1 MANKPI
7 ILTVDDDPAVL
18 GAIARDLRQRYG
30 EHYRIIRADSAESAL
45 GTLRELK
52 GRNEVVALFLVDQ
65 RMPQMDGIGF
75 LQEAIPFYPGA
86 KRALLTAYADTEAAI
101 HAINTVAIHHYL
113 LKPWDPPTE
122 KLYPVLDD
130 LLDDWQAD
138 YRPAFSGIRL
148 IGHRWSAEAHT
159 LKDFMARNH
168 IPYQYLDVESNPAAP
183 LLLEQIGMLNARLPL
198 VIYADGEMMEAPEP
212 LALASKVGLQT
223 RPLQQFYD
231 VAIVGGGPAGLAAA
245 VYAASEGLRTV
256 MIEREAPGGQ
266 AGTSSRIEN
275 YLGFPSGISGGE
287 LARRAVDQA
296 KRFGVEILAPQE
308 AQKLDV
314 DGPYRFITLGD
325 GVQIA
330 SHALIVAV
338 GLEYSQLDIPGIDS
352 LYGKGVYYGAS
363 LTEALSC
370 KDQTVVIVGAG
381 NSAGQAAVY
390 LAQTS
395 ARVIILVRGDSLG
408 AKMSHYLVER
418 IERTPN
424 IEVRL
429 NSVPTEVFGRDH
441 LETVT
446 ICHVPD
452 SRQDVVEAAG
462 LFVFIGA
469 RPGTDWLANHVQR
482 DRHGFIPTG
491 PSLIENG
498 KPPRAWPLERAPFLL
513 EASVPGVFVVGDA
526 RSNSVKRVASAV
538 GEGSIAVQFVH
549 QYLAE
554 VR

>member
-1 MANKPI
+1 MAP
-7 ILTVDDDPAVL
+7 
-18 GAIARDLRQRYG
+18 
-30 EHYRIIRADSAESAL
+30 
-45 GTLRELK
+45 
-52 GRNEVVALFLVDQ
+52 
-65 RMPQMDGIGF
+65 
-75 LQEAIPFYPGA
+75 
-86 KRALLTAYADTEAAI
+86 TA
-101 HAINTVAIHHYL
+101 
-113 LKPWDPPTE
+113 
-122 KLYPVLDD
+122 
-130 LLDDWQAD
+130 
-138 YRPAFSGIRL
+138 
-148 IGHRWSAEAHT
+148 
-159 LKDFMARNH
+159 
-168 IPYQYLDVESNPAAP
+168 
-183 LLLEQIGMLNARLPL
+183 
-198 VIYADGEMMEAPEP
+198 
-212 LALASKVGLQT
+212 
-223 RPLQQFYD
+223 
-231 VAIVGGGPAGLAAA
+231 
-245 VYAASEGLRTV
+245 
-256 MIEREAPGGQ
+256 
-266 AGTSSRIEN
+266 SSRW
-275 YLGFPSGISGGE
+275 
-287 LARRAVDQA
+287 AMAC
-296 KRFGVEILAPQE
+296 
-308 AQKLDV
+308 
-314 DGPYRFITLGD
+314 
-325 GVQIA
+325 

-363 LTEALSC
+363 LTEAISCKDQTVVIASC

-452 SRQDVVEAAG
+452 ARQDVVEAAG

-538 GEGSIAVQFVH
+538 GEGSIAVVGEGSIAVQFVH

>member
-7 ILTVDDDPAVL
+7 ILTLDDDPAVL
-18 GAIARDLRQRYG
+18 GAIARDLRARYG
-30 EHYRIIRADSAESAL
+30 EQYRIIRADSGEAAL
-45 GTLRELK
+45 GSLRELK
-52 GRNEVVALFLVDQ
+52 GRNETVALFLVDQ
-65 RMPQMDGIGF
+65 RMPQMDGIRF
-75 LQEAIPFYPGA
+75 LQEAIPFYPEA
-86 KRALLTAYADTEAAI
+86 RRALLTAYADTEAAI
-101 HAINTVAIHHYL
+101 QAINTVAIHHYL
-113 LKPWDPPTE
+113 LKPWDPPAD
-122 KLYPVLDD
+122 KLYPILDD
-130 LLDDWQAD
+130 LLDDWQAG

-148 IGHRWSAEAHT
+148 VAHPWSAEAHT

-168 IPYQYLDVESNPAAP
+168 IPYQYLDVEGNPAAR
-183 LLLEQIGMLNARLPL
+183 LLLEQLGMTAARLPL
-198 VIYADGEMMEAPEP
+198 VIYADGTLMEAPDT
-212 LALASKVGLQT
+212 LALAGKVGLQT

-296 KRFGVEILAPQE
+296 RRFGVEIIAPQE
-308 AQKLDV
+308 AHSLEL
-314 DGPYRFITLGD
+314 DGPYRLLTLAD
-325 GVQIA
+325 GSQIA

-338 GLEYSQLDIPGIDS
+338 GLAYSQLDLPGIDA
-352 LYGKGVYYGAS
+352 LYGRGVYHGAS
-363 LTEALSC
+363 LTEATTC
-370 KDQTVVIVGAG
+370 KDQTVIIVGAG

-395 ARVIILVRGDSLG
+395 ARVVILVRGESLG
-408 AKMSHYLVER
+408 SKMSHYLVER
-418 IERTPN
+418 IENTPN

-429 NSVPTEVFGRDH
+429 NSVPIEVFGGDH
-441 LETVT
+441 LERVT

-452 SRQDVVEAAG
+452 GQQETLTAAG

-469 RPGTDWLANHVQR
+469 RPSTDWLANRVQR

-491 PSLIENG
+491 PALMEAG
-498 KPPRAWPLERAPFLL
+498 KPPRGWPLERDPFLL